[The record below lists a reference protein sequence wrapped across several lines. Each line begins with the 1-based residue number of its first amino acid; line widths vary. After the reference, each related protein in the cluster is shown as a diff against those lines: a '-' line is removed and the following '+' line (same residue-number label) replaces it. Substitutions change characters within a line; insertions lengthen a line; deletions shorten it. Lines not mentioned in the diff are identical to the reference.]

1 MKRSVILSAFALSV
15 AGLAAA
21 ATASA
26 HDRDDW
32 GRGDRGQSWGRG
44 HDEGRY
50 GRGERGHGGYG
61 SYRPAP
67 RHYAAPRFDYRSYR
81 ENREY
86 REHRRPRYDYDG
98 YRDGYVYAEPD
109 YPSFG
114 LSFVLPLR

>member
-1 MKRSVILSAFALSV
+1 MKRSVILSALALSV

-26 HDRDDW
+26 HDRDDR
-32 GRGDRGQSWGRG
+32 GRGDRGQAWGRG

-50 GRGERGHGGYG
+50 ERGERGHGGYG
-61 SYRPAP
+61 YDRPVP
-67 RHYAAPRFDYRSYR
+67 RYYTA
-81 ENREY
+81 
-86 REHRRPRYDYDG
+86 PRYDYDG